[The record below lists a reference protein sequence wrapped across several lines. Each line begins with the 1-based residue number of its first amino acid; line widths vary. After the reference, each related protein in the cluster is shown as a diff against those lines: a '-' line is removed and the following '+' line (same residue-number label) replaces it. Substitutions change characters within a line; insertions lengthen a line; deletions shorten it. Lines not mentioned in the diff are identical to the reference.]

1 VVQGQSRSTSTSA
14 SRSPSVTEDMGRRS
28 WGGRT
33 VIFSAMKWIRRLEE
47 DEGLFEQK
55 AETTFEG
62 KRLSQQRK
70 QPEAPLLVSFIGTG
84 GATEV

>member
-1 VVQGQSRSTSTSA
+1 M
-14 SRSPSVTEDMGRRS
+14 EDTGRRS

-33 VIFSAMKWIRRLEE
+33 VIFFAMKWMRRREE

-70 QPEAPLLVSFIGTG
+70 QPEAPLLVSFIGTD